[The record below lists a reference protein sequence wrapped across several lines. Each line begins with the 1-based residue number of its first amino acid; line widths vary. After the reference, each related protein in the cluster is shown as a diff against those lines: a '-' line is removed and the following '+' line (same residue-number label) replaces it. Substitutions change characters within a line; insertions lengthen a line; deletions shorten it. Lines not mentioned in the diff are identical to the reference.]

1 MSDTIAE
8 TTITQTFETV
18 VPTQAVVPTQTV
30 ETVVPTQPVVD
41 AVTETVEEPLPVVPT
56 PPVTPTPSLQERED
70 RFNADIEAK
79 TIVETLAESMET
91 FNVEKL
97 MEVLPQLMK
106 HVQVY
111 KNLNGE
117 QKKKLVIKMI
127 NHLVDITD
135 SPGDDAIWD
144 PILKRMVPSIID
156 TLVKVDQKKLVLRK
170 KPKCLSKVF
179 ACM

>member
-8 TTITQTFETV
+8 TTITETV
-18 VPTQAVVPTQTV
+18 VPTQT
-30 ETVVPTQPVVD
+30 VVD

-56 PPVTPTPSLQERED
+56 PPVTPTPSLQERES

-79 TIVETLAESMET
+79 TIVETLAETMDT

>member
-1 MSDTIAE
+1 MSEPVVVADTTTTE
-8 TTITQTFETV
+8 TDLD
-18 VPTQAVVPTQTV
+18 AVDTPTV
-30 ETVVPTQPVVD
+30 ETPAVETSPVEAPV
-41 AVTETVEEPLPVVPT
+41 AVAS
-56 PPVTPTPSLQERED
+56 PSLTERED
-70 RFNADIEAK
+70 KFNADIEAK

-135 SPGDDAIWD
+135 SPGDDEIWD

-156 TLVKVDQKKLVLRK
+156 TLVKVDKKKLVLRK
-170 KPKCLSKVF
+170 KPKCLSKLFV
-179 ACM
+179 CM

>member
-8 TTITQTFETV
+8 TTITETV
-18 VPTQAVVPTQTV
+18 VPTQTVVPTETV
-30 ETVVPTQPVVD
+30 ETVVDTVVD
-41 AVTETVEEPLPVVPT
+41 TVTETVEEPLPVVPT

-79 TIVETLAESMET
+79 TIVETLAETMDT